1 MKSVIVFLAVFAMT
15 SLKTEAVIKN
25 CPQWTT
31 YNEDTSVYSVCM
43 SAKNLYYHVGKGF
56 CESHGGVLC
65 SLKQLA
71 KLYELGARDE
81 RWGLTSDTERDARM
95 MPCDDYPMCECFNNA
110 AAQPYFPNT
119 PRPPSRQQ
127 VYCCKFL

>member
-1 MKSVIVFLAVFAMT
+1 MKSVIVFLAVFAVT

-43 SAKNLYYHVGKGF
+43 SAYNLNYNGGRSF
-56 CESHGGVLC
+56 CKSRGGVLC

-81 RWGLTSDTERDARM
+81 RWGLTRDTERDARM
-95 MPCDDYPMCECFNNA
+95 MPCNNYTMCECFNKA

-119 PRPPSRQQ
+119 PRPSYWQE
-127 VYCCKFL
+127 VFCCKFF